1 MNSRYLLVSGLI
13 LALVTDLSA
22 GNIPEDDNYFGST
35 NEVLEVQG
43 RKAKNIADT
52 KANAQAHYALLIKAL
67 KTAHLSN
74 PVQLS
79 LAASATEAF
88 EKYMRMIPK
97 PSREL
102 TEFATSPEV
111 PSAIFLLEASL
122 EMLARIPV
130 RQAFMNVSPPITYS
144 GPSASGM
151 DPKGVTDPKARAE
164 YEQRIAD
171 NSAAINELNYRNR
184 LKQASDAL
192 QDIIRRTV
200 FELMEEGKADSC
212 RTAITTSRLPEK
224 IKAEILCEED
234 VQPDTR

>member
-79 LAASATEAF
+79 LAAWT
-88 EKYMRMIPK
+88 
-97 PSREL
+97 
-102 TEFATSPEV
+102 
-111 PSAIFLLEASL
+111 
-122 EMLARIPV
+122 
-130 RQAFMNVSPPITYS
+130 
-144 GPSASGM
+144 
-151 DPKGVTDPKARAE
+151 
-164 YEQRIAD
+164 
-171 NSAAINELNYRNR
+171 
-184 LKQASDAL
+184 
-192 QDIIRRTV
+192 
-200 FELMEEGKADSC
+200 
-212 RTAITTSRLPEK
+212 
-224 IKAEILCEED
+224 
-234 VQPDTR
+234 